1 MENIPLAHTS
11 PLDTFLSTAK
21 NWIPRTATQT
31 PASWFEQYLQ
41 DSKVEVVQET
51 WTSLWRMLL
60 LTMSSAP
67 AWHPGPQNVRDTLQ
81 NTYNHEARWNS
92 VQCALNT
99 LLHTMCSSPVKP
111 KWGPSELP
119 TIIVIWSPRT
129 LTLSTTPIVSALLS
143 LTLHPSH
150 CLQLI
155 RQLKKQSSSCSRWI
169 TFAGTLLTSLLKWL
183 SPDHHVLPTLL
194 CPYSHFPVFHLTATF
209 TNK

>member
-1 MENIPLAHTS
+1 
-11 PLDTFLSTAK
+11 
-21 NWIPRTATQT
+21 
-31 PASWFEQYLQ
+31 
-41 DSKVEVVQET
+41 
-51 WTSLWRMLL
+51 MLL

-99 LLHTMCSSPVKP
+99 LLHMMCSSPVKP

-155 RQLKKQSSSCSRWI
+155 RQLKKHNHHHVPAELPLPVPFQHLSSNDCLQI
-169 TFAGTLLTSLLKWL
+169 TVN
-183 SPDHHVLPTLL
+183 HHVLPTLL
-194 CPYSHFPVFHLTATF
+194 CPYSHFLVFHLAATF